1 MNLLVKRVTDMEAR
15 LNEQKTLNLL
25 QNEKIS
31 KLEKRIS
38 TLDGE
43 LIQTKARFSV
53 RDHVIEALRGEI
65 YRLQQYTRRYSVTV
79 SGIDKEKDEDPEVL
93 RAKVLK
99 LITDVNSTT
108 QDNDIDK
115 FHRNGKLFNGKEQ
128 DIIVRFKSHSAKE
141 AFYKA
146 RKNLFPSR
154 KEVKIRPSLS
164 IYHINLLRDAKSV
177 VDEFSLNEEIV
188 NPVDF
193 VFANVHGQ
201 VQAKMRKKF
210 RRSPFITFNTI
221 PELIS
226 KLQEAQVIKDEDD
239 AFDEVSTWADIS
251 PSNSK
256 RTAHQSRRRDSDSDN
271 DDMGFGG
278 FS

>member
-1 MNLLVKRVTDMEAR
+1 M
-15 LNEQKTLNLL
+15 
-25 QNEKIS
+25 
-31 KLEKRIS
+31 
-38 TLDGE
+38 
-43 LIQTKARFSV
+43 
-53 RDHVIEALRGEI
+53 
-65 YRLQQYTRRYSVTV
+65 TV

-93 RAKVLK
+93 RAKVQK

-108 QDNDIDK
+108 QESDIDK
-115 FHRNGKLFNGKEQ
+115 FHRNGQIFNGKEQ

-141 AFYKA
+141 VFYKA

-164 IYHINLLRDAKSV
+164 NYHVNLLRDAQSV
-177 VDEFSLNEEIV
+177 VDEFSLNEELV

-210 RRSPFITFNTI
+210 KRSSFITFNTI
-221 PELIS
+221 PELVR

-239 AFDEVSTWADIS
+239 AFDEVSSWADIT
-251 PSNSK
+251 PSKSK
-256 RTAHQSRRRDSDSDN
+256 RPAHQSRRRDSESSD
-271 DDMGFGG
+271 DDMGFGDLR
-278 FS
+278 